1 MEAKFKW
8 VVWHL
13 CFMEHFGPHVFP
25 EWAGGVGREKGM
37 GLKEID
43 LILPG
48 LFFLEMLG
56 IGWTF
61 FLRGGGYK
69 S

>member
-13 CFMEHFGPHVFP
+13 CFMEHFGPHIFP

-48 LFFLEMLG
+48 LVFFRDVGNWLD
-56 IGWTF
+56 F
-61 FLRGGGYK
+61 FSERWWV
-69 S
+69 

>member
-13 CFMEHFGPHVFP
+13 RFMEHFGPHIFP

-48 LFFLEMLG
+48 LVFF
-56 IGWTF
+56 
-61 FLRGGGYK
+61 
-69 S
+69 

>member
-48 LFFLEMLG
+48 FF
-56 IGWTF
+56 F
-61 FLRGGGYK
+61 FRDVGNWLDFFSERWWV
-69 S
+69 